1 MHKMVVLAKAA
12 PGRVEDLAQWY
23 DERHIPDL
31 LAVPGFVSAERHG
44 IVPVKVPEGMQHW
57 DFMLIYEIA
66 GDDPFAVL
74 QSMGG
79 MMGTERMPVS
89 DALES
94 VHTLSLMGLSKFRQE
109 N

>member
-12 PGRVEDLAQWY
+12 PGRVDDLAEWY
-23 DERHIPDL
+23 DRRHIPDL
-31 LAVPGFVSAERHG
+31 LAVPGFVSAERHS
-44 IVPVKVPEGMQHW
+44 VMPVKAPSGMQSW

-66 GDDPFAVL
+66 GENPFAIL
-74 QSMGG
+74 QAMGG

-94 VHTLSLMGLSKFRQE
+94 QHTLSLVGLSQFRKD